1 MGHKVSPTGLRLGI
15 NNYWKS
21 RWLTLRNYKVF
32 LEADYII
39 RKTIKENFPK
49 ASIVEI
55 IIERKSLDICKLII
69 KTAKPAFLI
78 GKEGQVLK
86 NLIKKIEK
94 NTEALFKQNN
104 LSMPRLD
111 VDIVEVKKP
120 FLSAAYLAE
129 LAAIDIEKGMNTRK
143 VLKKIIEKAKQ
154 SKEIIGIKV
163 KASGRLEGATIK
175 RRETIISGRMSLS
188 KLIADIDYCERQVFT
203 KSGIVGLKIW
213 LYKGDKD
220 NYLDLDNVSA

>member
-21 RWLTLRNYKVF
+21 RWLTLKNYKIF

-49 ASIVEI
+49 ASIVDI

-86 NLIKKIEK
+86 SLVKKIEK

-104 LSMPRLD
+104 LLMPRLD

-120 FLSAAYLAE
+120 LLSAAYLAE
-129 LAAIDIEKGMNTRK
+129 LAAIDIEKGTNTRK

-163 KASGRLEGATIK
+163 KASGRLDGTTIK
-175 RRETIISGRMSLS
+175 RRETIVFGRMSLS
-188 KLIADIDYCERQVFT
+188 KLTANIDYCERQAFT

-220 NYLDLDNVSA
+220 NYFDLDNVSA